1 MINLDMVVK
10 FGYGKTLTQR
20 NMAGA
25 ALTRECM
32 AHECVPAE
40 ILDMSG

>member
-1 MINLDMVVK
+1 MINLDMVEK
-10 FGYGKTLTQR
+10 FGYGNTLMQR

-32 AHECVPAE
+32 AHECAPAE
-40 ILDMSG
+40 IADMSG